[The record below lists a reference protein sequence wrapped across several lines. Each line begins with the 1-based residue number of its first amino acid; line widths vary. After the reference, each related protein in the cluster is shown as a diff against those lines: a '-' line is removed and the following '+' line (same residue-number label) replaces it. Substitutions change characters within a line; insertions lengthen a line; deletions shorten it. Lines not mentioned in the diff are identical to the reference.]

1 MAYVYRHIRLDK
13 NEPFYIGIGVDNIY
27 KRAKDKCRRSDVWK
41 RVVNK
46 HGYKVEIIFDNI
58 SYDLAKIKE
67 IEFISIYGRKDLGT
81 GILFNMTSGGDG
93 TVNKVISNEYREK
106 LSLAA
111 KNRYKD
117 RIIKHTLTKDELSKL
132 SSERMKANNPCKG
145 LLKSKHHSFKG
156 NIFVYKNDEFIG
168 EFEGVVDVQEK
179 LSLDRS
185 KISACLVGKRK
196 THKGYNFKRPC

>member
-13 NEPFYIGIGVDNIY
+13 NEPFYIGIGVDNTY

-41 RVVNK
+41 RVVKK
-46 HGYKVEIIFDNI
+46 HGYKVEILFDNI
-58 SYDLAKIKE
+58 SYDVAKTKE
-67 IEFISIYGRKDLGT
+67 IEFISIYGRMDLGT
-81 GILFNMTSGGDG
+81 GILFNMTDGGDG
-93 TVNKVISNEYREK
+93 TINKIFSKEYREK

-117 RIIKHTLTKDELSKL
+117 RVIKQTLTKDEQNKL
-132 SSERMKANNPCKG
+132 SSERMKVNNPCKG

-168 EFEGVVDVQEK
+168 VFEGVIDVKEK
-179 LSLDRS
+179 LGVCAS
-185 KISACLVGKRK
+185 KVSACLVGKRK
-196 THKGYNFKRPC
+196 THKGYNFKRSC